1 MLYNKIMRKKTLT
14 LIVLLISAYFTL
26 PLPASGP
33 EDLIKISV
41 NIEPGKIKQGNEGV
55 MKIRIVPNPY
65 IKISSHPKFMIRL
78 DENRNLSFPKLF
90 FTASELDFKTKQEKN
105 STYLELEKDID
116 IRFKVNPDSLLG
128 KQFIRGEVIF
138 TAVFKDNWS
147 VKTYQRFQVDFTSQR
162 NRKLRT
168 KKRK

>member
-1 MLYNKIMRKKTLT
+1 MVYNQIMLKKTIT
-14 LIVLLISAYFTL
+14 LIFLILCAYVYL
-26 PLPASGP
+26 SPAGP

-41 NIEPGKIKQGNEGV
+41 IIEPGRIKQGNEGV
-55 MKIRIVPNPY
+55 LKIRIVPKTN

-78 DENRNLSFPKLF
+78 YENRNLSFPKLF
-90 FTASELDFKTKQEKN
+90 FTASELDFKTRQEKN

-128 KQFIRGEVIF
+128 RQQIRGEVIF
-138 TAVFKDNWS
+138 TAVFRDNWS
-147 VKTYQRFQVDFTSQR
+147 MKTYQRFQVDFVSQR
-162 NRKLRT
+162 NRKLRA